1 MMELIDKVEQEFNL
15 DQGAIKGGGR
25 YEPLPDLRVC
35 IYAVLKTHYSKPR
48 IMKMLNKHRTLYY
61 HHEKRLKGLDYDKDF
76 KAMYNKIRSIYLKL
90 Q

>member
-1 MMELIDKVEQEFNL
+1 MELIDKVEQEFNL

-35 IYAVLKTHYSKPR
+35 IYAVLKTHYSKPKVMELINR
-48 IMKMLNKHRTLYY
+48 NRTISYY
-61 HHEKRLKGLDYDKDF
+61 YDSRLESLDYDKDF
-76 KAMYNKIRSIYLKL
+76 RAMYNKIRSIYLKL